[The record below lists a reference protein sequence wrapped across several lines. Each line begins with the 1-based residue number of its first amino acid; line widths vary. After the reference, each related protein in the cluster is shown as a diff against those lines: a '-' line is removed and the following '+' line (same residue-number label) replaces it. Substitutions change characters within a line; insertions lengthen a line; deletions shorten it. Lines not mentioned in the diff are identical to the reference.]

1 MDRFLLKAMA
11 NQAPKAQIS
20 PKANRQKSEKG
31 FLPKAAKETK
41 VLVWICYEL
50 RMKQESATRKR
61 DGFLV

>member
-1 MDRFLLKAMA
+1 LVDRLFPWPRRSFTRRWLSTMA
-11 NQAPKAQIS
+11 NQSPKGQIS

-50 RMKQESATRKR
+50 E
-61 DGFLV
+61 